1 MKPLCIDVETTTFE
15 KGNPHAQRNK
25 LCLVGGYDGHSYRY
39 WDIEWTGSP
48 YGEKLHEIQHWLLS
62 YDLLVGFNFKFDLAW
77 LRRYGI
83 LSDFNKLAVF
93 DCQLVDFICYGQ
105 RESFPSLDCV
115 ARKRGF
121 DGKYGSI
128 DDWVKQ
134 GLDTPDFPKEEF
146 LAYLEQDCKLT
157 WQVFQQ
163 QLKELK
169 EQPKLKRLCWNSC
182 QDSRV
187 TAEMEWNGLKYN
199 IDKSRR
205 MGDEFLV
212 EIQEIDAQ
220 LQELA
225 PDVGDKWNSNDWL
238 SAILYG
244 GCVFVDGVEEYSF
257 THKDGRVTQKSR
269 KIKKPIRFERLVEP
283 LKGSKLKK
291 EGFFSVDE
299 NNLKHLKATG
309 KAKKIIDLIL
319 ERNKLEKKVG
329 TYFHGIP
336 KLYEKMDWS
345 DNILHGQLTHAA
357 AVTGRLSSSKPNQQ
371 NLDKEVRKCIVSRF
385 KMKNNKPEF

>member
-1 MKPLCIDVETTTFE
+1 MRPLCIDVETTTFE
-15 KGNPHAQRNK
+15 KGNSYAQRNK
-25 LCLVGGYDGHSYRY
+25 LCLVGLFDGILYRHF
-39 WDIEWTGSP
+39 DIQWTEHPFGD
-48 YGEKLHEIQHWLLS
+48 QLLQIRDILTR
-62 YDLLVGFNFKFDLAW
+62 YDLLVGFNFKFDLSW
-77 LRRYGI
+77 MRRYDI
-83 LSDFNKLAVF
+83 IPDYNQCSVF
-93 DCQLVDFICYGQ
+93 DTQLVDFILGGQ
-105 RESFPSLDCV
+105 REAFPSLDDV
-115 ARKRGF
+115 SRKHDF
-121 DGKYGSI
+121 VGKASHI
-128 DDWVKQ
+128 DDWVAR
-134 GLDTPDFPKEEF
+134 GLDTPEFPREEF

-163 QLKELK
+163 QLEELE

-182 QDSRV
+182 QDLRV
-187 TAEMEWNGLKYN
+187 TAEMEWNGLKYD

-212 EIQEIDAQ
+212 EIQEIDTQ

-385 KMKNNKPEF
+385 KMKDNKPEF